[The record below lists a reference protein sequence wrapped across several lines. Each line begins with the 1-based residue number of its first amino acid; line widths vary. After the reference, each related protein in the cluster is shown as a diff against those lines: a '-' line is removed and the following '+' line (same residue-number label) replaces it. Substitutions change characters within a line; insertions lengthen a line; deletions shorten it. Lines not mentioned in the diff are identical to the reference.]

1 MKHPIFYTL
10 LLPLLLVGCSADV
23 GGDDIKRGHSTL
35 QLVLQQTDPVATQ
48 ATRSARASYH
58 DEGDNIHNAYVVMY
72 DTTSHKVERIINV
85 PADAGE
91 TEYKTKQVSTIST
104 ENGTY
109 FFYSLANL
117 PDFVTTPGTPDAATH
132 EVTQLTTQG
141 LTFAVG
147 SDLPNGVDDTTYP
160 CSFAN
165 GYTIPTTGIPMTNCE
180 QFVVDRDR
188 TITLSLYRLL
198 AKMQFTF
205 KNKSASI
212 FRIRALRVGSLT
224 LNDDATH
231 GSHTSMLRF
240 FPPKSD
246 DGLVA
251 TDFTD
256 LPHTVGT
263 VAVYNPS
270 SAVTLQ
276 PGTEETN
283 AFLNRYINE
292 SVAETVGQSFPLQI
306 VMERSNDHGATF
318 NEDTRNGLIQL
329 TNIPRNNVALVT
341 VNLTDYVM
349 KLRASAY
356 APIGGYPPYVLKQDD
371 DFYATFTGGGDFA
384 LVPTLYEYADREHPE
399 QWMDL
404 NDKNKV
410 QGYSLS
416 VIDPAGIFSKQ
427 PAFDN
432 TTGEIIG
439 TIEPGRTGTATL
451 RLTVQLITGQHSV
464 QNYTRTIYVVSQ

>member
-1 MKHPIFYTL
+1 MKHIFYTL

-23 GGDDIKRGHSTL
+23 GGNDIKRGHSTL

-48 ATRSARASYH
+48 STRSARTSYNE
-58 DEGDNIHNAYVVMY
+58 DGDNIYNAYVVMY
-72 DTTSHKVERIINV
+72 NKDDKKVERIINV
-85 PADAGE
+85 PTDAGE
-91 TEYKTKQVSTIST
+91 KEYKSKHVCTITT

-109 FFYSLANL
+109 LFYSLANL
-117 PDFVTTPGTPDAATH
+117 PFVTTPATPNADTH

-141 LTFAVG
+141 LTFEVG
-147 SDLPNGVDDTTYP
+147 SPLPTGIDQTTYP

-165 GYTIPTTGIPMTNCE
+165 DYTIPTTGIPMTNKE
-180 QFVVDRDR
+180 QFEVDRDR

-212 FRIRALRVGSLT
+212 FRIHALKVGSLT

-246 DGLVA
+246 DGLIA

-256 LPHTVGT
+256 LPHKVGT

-416 VIDPAGIFSKQ
+416 VIDPASIFSKQ
-427 PAFDN
+427 PAFDD
-432 TTGEIIG
+432 TTAEIIG
-439 TIEPGRTGTATL
+439 TIASGRTGTATL
-451 RLTVQLITGQHSV
+451 RLTVQLITGPHSV

>member
-1 MKHPIFYTL
+1 MKHIFYTL
-10 LLPLLLVGCSADV
+10 LLPLLLVGCSAEV
-23 GGDDIKRGHSTL
+23 GGNDIKRGHSTL

-48 ATRSARASYH
+48 TTRTARATYH
-58 DEGDNIHNAYVVMY
+58 DEGDDIHNAYVIMY
-72 DTTSHKVERIINV
+72 NTTSHQVERIINV
-85 PADAGE
+85 PADEGE
-91 TEYKTKQVSTIST
+91 TEYKSKQVSTIST

-109 FFYSLANL
+109 LFYSLANL
-117 PDFVTTPGTPDAATH
+117 PDFVTTPATPDAATH

-147 SDLPNGVDDTTYP
+147 SDLPNGVDNATYP
-160 CSFAN
+160 CSFAEE
-165 GYTIPTTGIPMTNCE
+165 YVIPTTGIPMTNRE

-212 FRIRALRVGSLT
+212 FRIRALKVGSLT
-224 LNDDATH
+224 LNDTEAN
-231 GSHTSMLRF
+231 GSHTSLLQF
-240 FPPKSD
+240 LPPKSAE
-246 DGLVA
+246 GLVE
-251 TDFTD
+251 TNFTG
-256 LPHTVGT
+256 LPHTTGT
-263 VAVYNPS
+263 VTVYNPS
-270 SAVTLQ
+270 NAVTLQ
-276 PGTEETN
+276 PGAEETE
-283 AFLNRYINE
+283 AFSNSYINE
-292 SVAETVGQSFPLQI
+292 SKAETAGQSFPLQI
-306 VMERSNDHGATF
+306 VMDRSNDNGATF

-329 TNIPRNNVALVT
+329 TSIPRNNVALVT

-349 KLRASAY
+349 QLRASAY
-356 APIGGYPPYVLKQDD
+356 APIGGYPPYVLKQND

-384 LVPTLYEYADREHPE
+384 LIPTLYEYADREHPE
-399 QWMDL
+399 QWIDL

-416 VIDPAGIFSKQ
+416 VIDPASIFSKQ
-427 PAFDN
+427 PAFDG

-451 RLTVQLITGQHSV
+451 RLTIQLITGAHSV

>member
-1 MKHPIFYTL
+1 MKHIFYTL
-10 LLPLLLVGCSADV
+10 LLPLLLVGCSAEV
-23 GGDDIKRGHSTL
+23 GGNDIKRGHSTL

-48 ATRSARASYH
+48 TTRTARATYH
-58 DEGDNIHNAYVVMY
+58 DEGDDIHNAYVIMY
-72 DTTSHKVERIINV
+72 NTTSHQVERIINV
-85 PADAGE
+85 PADEGE
-91 TEYKTKQVSTIST
+91 TEYKSKQVSTIST

-109 FFYSLANL
+109 LFYSLANL
-117 PDFVTTPGTPDAATH
+117 PDFVTTPATPDAATH

-212 FRIRALRVGSLT
+212 FRIRALKVGSLT
-224 LNDDATH
+224 LNDVADNE
-231 GSHTSMLRF
+231 SHTSLLHF
-240 FPPKSD
+240 FPPKNA
-246 DGLVA
+246 DGLIE
-251 TDFTD
+251 TDFTGM
-256 LPHTVGT
+256 PHTAGT
-263 VAVYNPS
+263 VAVYNPAN
-270 SAVTLQ
+270 AVTLQ

-292 SVAETVGQSFPLQI
+292 SVAETVGQSFPLKI

>member
-1 MKHPIFYTL
+1 MKHIFYTL

-23 GGDDIKRGHSTL
+23 GGNDIKRGYSTL

-48 ATRSARASYH
+48 STRSARTSYNE
-58 DEGDNIHNAYVVMY
+58 DGDNIHNAYVVMY
-72 DTTSHKVERIINV
+72 NKDDKKVERIINV
-85 PADAGE
+85 STDAGE
-91 TEYKTKQVSTIST
+91 KEYKSKHVCTITT

-109 FFYSLANL
+109 LFYSLANL
-117 PDFVTTPGTPDAATH
+117 PFVTTPATPNADTH

-141 LTFAVG
+141 LTFEVG
-147 SDLPNGVDDTTYP
+147 SPLPTGIDQTTYP

-165 GYTIPTTGIPMTNCE
+165 DYTIPTTGIPMTNKE
-180 QFVVDRDR
+180 QFEVDRNR

-212 FRIRALRVGSLT
+212 FRIRALKVGSLT

-246 DGLVA
+246 DGLIA

>member
-1 MKHPIFYTL
+1 MKHILFYTL

-23 GGDDIKRGHSTL
+23 GGNDIKRGHSTL

-48 ATRSARASYH
+48 STRSARTSYNE
-58 DEGDNIHNAYVVMY
+58 DGDNIYNAYVVMY
-72 DTTSHKVERIINV
+72 NKDDKKVERIINV
-85 PADAGE
+85 PTDAGE
-91 TEYKTKQVSTIST
+91 KEYKSKQVCTITT

-109 FFYSLANL
+109 LFYSLANL
-117 PDFVTTPGTPDAATH
+117 PFVTTPATPNADTH

-141 LTFAVG
+141 LTFEVG
-147 SDLPNGVDDTTYP
+147 SPLPTGIDQTTYP

-165 GYTIPTTGIPMTNCE
+165 DYTIPTTGIPMTNIE
-180 QFVVDRDR
+180 EFKVDRDR

-212 FRIRALRVGSLT
+212 FRIHALKVGSLT

-240 FPPKSD
+240 FPPKSN
-246 DGLVA
+246 DGLIA

-256 LPHTVGT
+256 LPHKVGT

-399 QWMDL
+399 QWIDL

-410 QGYSLS
+410 KGYSLS
-416 VIDPAGIFSKQ
+416 VIDPASIFNKQ

-432 TTGEIIG
+432 TTTEIIG
-439 TIEPGRTGTATL
+439 TIASGRTGTATL
-451 RLTVQLITGQHSV
+451 RLTVQLITGPHSV

>member
-1 MKHPIFYTL
+1 MKHIFYTL

-23 GGDDIKRGHSTL
+23 GGNDIKRGHSTL

-48 ATRSARASYH
+48 STRSARTSYNE
-58 DEGDNIHNAYVVMY
+58 DGDNIHNAYVVMY
-72 DTTSHKVERIINV
+72 NVDDEKVERIINV
-85 PADAGE
+85 PTDAGE
-91 TEYKTKQVSTIST
+91 TEYKSKHVCTITT

-109 FFYSLANL
+109 LFYSLANL
-117 PDFVTTPGTPDAATH
+117 PDFVTTPATPNADTH

-141 LTFAVG
+141 LTFEVG
-147 SDLPNGVDDTTYP
+147 SPLPTGIDQTTYP

-165 GYTIPTTGIPMTNCE
+165 DYTIPTTGIPMTNIE
-180 QFVVDRDR
+180 EFKVDRDR

-212 FRIRALRVGSLT
+212 FRIRALKVGSLT

-240 FPPKSD
+240 FPPKSN
-246 DGLVA
+246 DGLIA

-256 LPHTVGT
+256 LPHKVGT

-399 QWMDL
+399 QWIDL

-416 VIDPAGIFSKQ
+416 VIDPASIFSKQ

-432 TTGEIIG
+432 TTAEIIG
-439 TIEPGRTGTATL
+439 TIASGRTGTATL
-451 RLTVQLITGQHSV
+451 RLTVQLITGPHSV

>member
-1 MKHPIFYTL
+1 MKHIFYTL
-10 LLPLLLVGCSADV
+10 LLPLLLVGCSAEV
-23 GGDDIKRGHSTL
+23 GGNDIKRGHSTL

-48 ATRSARASYH
+48 TTRTARATYH
-58 DEGDNIHNAYVVMY
+58 DEGDDIHNAYVIMY
-72 DTTSHKVERIINV
+72 NTTSHQVERIINV
-85 PADAGE
+85 PADEGE
-91 TEYKTKQVSTIST
+91 TEYKSKQVSTIST

-109 FFYSLANL
+109 LFYSLANL
-117 PDFVTTPGTPDAATH
+117 PDFVTTPATPDAATH

-212 FRIRALRVGSLT
+212 FRIRALKVGSLT

-246 DGLVA
+246 DGLIA

-399 QWMDL
+399 KWIDL

-416 VIDPAGIFSKQ
+416 VIDPASIFSKQ
-427 PAFDN
+427 PAFDD
-432 TTGEIIG
+432 TTGEIMG
-439 TIEPGRTGTATL
+439 TIASGRTGTATL